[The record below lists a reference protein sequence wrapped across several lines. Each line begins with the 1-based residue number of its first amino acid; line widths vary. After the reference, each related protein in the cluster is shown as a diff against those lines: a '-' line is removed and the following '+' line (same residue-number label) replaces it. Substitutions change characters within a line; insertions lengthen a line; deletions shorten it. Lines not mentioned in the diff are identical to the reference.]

1 MVEMVKFVTSLS
13 SNELNA
19 SLQPFYKAAQA
30 YSIDQSENKEKLQ
43 DAINK
48 LVDAF
53 IAGNFTVEDINEKY
67 KSHMGISLSKSKDIE
82 AKALPK
88 LAPLKGDVPSR
99 QEFIETNLQMQV
111 SKQSLLSRHVSIRL
125 DDSCAGLA
133 HSAGARF
140 CPNPP
145 RKFRKKATQLDPSM
159 RAWMRVVLNRNRS
172 VGLRARKREQRSMR
186 MSRRTFRWFWHRQ
199 HHG

>member
-1 MVEMVKFVTSLS
+1 MAEALFGALIGQSPEAQRIAGAQAIWKNSAITRLITDRNSMVEMVKFVTSLS

-30 YSIDQSENKEKLQ
+30 YSIDRSENKEKLQ

-133 HSAGARF
+133 HSAGAQ
-140 CPNPP
+140 NPL
-145 RKFRKKATQLDPSM
+145 FFG
-159 RAWMRVVLNRNRS
+159 LNS
-172 VGLRARKREQRSMR
+172 LLS
-186 MSRRTFRWFWHRQ
+186 
-199 HHG
+199 

>member
-1 MVEMVKFVTSLS
+1 MAEALFGALKGQSPEAQRIAGAQAIWKNSAITRLITDRNSMVEMVKFVTSLS

-30 YSIDQSENKEKLQ
+30 YSIDRSENKEKLQ

-53 IAGNFTVEDINEKY
+53 IAGKFTVEDINAKY
-67 KSHMGISLSKSKDIE
+67 QSHMGISLEAKSKDIE
-82 AKALPK
+82 TKALPK

-133 HSAGARF
+133 HSAGAQ
-140 CPNPP
+140 NPLV
-145 RKFRKKATQLDPSM
+145 F
-159 RAWMRVVLNRNRS
+159 
-172 VGLRARKREQRSMR
+172 GLS
-186 MSRRTFRWFWHRQ
+186 SLLS
-199 HHG
+199 

>member
-1 MVEMVKFVTSLS
+1 MAEALFGALIGQSPEAQRIAGAQAIWKNSAITRLITDRNSMVEMVKFVTSLS
-13 SNELNA
+13 SKELNA
-19 SLQPFYKAAQA
+19 SLQPLYKAAQA
-30 YSIDQSENKEKLQ
+30 CSIIDRSENKKKLP

-67 KSHMGISLSKSKDIE
+67 KSHTGISLSKSKDIE

-133 HSAGARF
+133 HSAGAQ
-140 CPNPP
+140 NPL
-145 RKFRKKATQLDPSM
+145 FFGS
-159 RAWMRVVLNRNRS
+159 NS
-172 VGLRARKREQRSMR
+172 
-186 MSRRTFRWFWHRQ
+186 
-199 HHG
+199 

>member
-99 QEFIETNLQMQV
+99 QEFIETNL
-111 SKQSLLSRHVSIRL
+111 
-125 DDSCAGLA
+125 
-133 HSAGARF
+133 
-140 CPNPP
+140 
-145 RKFRKKATQLDPSM
+145 
-159 RAWMRVVLNRNRS
+159 
-172 VGLRARKREQRSMR
+172 
-186 MSRRTFRWFWHRQ
+186 
-199 HHG
+199 